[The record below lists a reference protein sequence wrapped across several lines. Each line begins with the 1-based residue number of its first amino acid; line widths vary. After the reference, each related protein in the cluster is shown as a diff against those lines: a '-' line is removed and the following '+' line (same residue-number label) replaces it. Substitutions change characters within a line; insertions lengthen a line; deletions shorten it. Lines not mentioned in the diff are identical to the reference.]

1 MNLRSSLLILIA
13 ILLNSCAN
21 IKGISGGPEDK
32 KAPGLLIAKSS
43 PAQQKNFKEHSLY
56 FYFDEW
62 IRLES
67 PQSNISISPSLQ
79 YPPKYILKGKE
90 LIIEFD
96 SREQLKENT
105 TYSIQFGES
114 IKDITVG
121 NVQRDLRYI
130 FSTGNFI
137 DSLKIEGQVKDAY
150 SNQVKEKILVGLYN
164 NLHDSAFQKLKPFYF
179 CFTDTAGQFKLDNL
193 SPGTYKLYAL
203 LDKNQ
208 NYYFDQFGESIAFL
222 DQSIQINDSLQKQFN
237 LYLSESK
244 PPLFIKDK
252 VSGNGK
258 LKLQFNEK
266 PDSLKLFFNNET
278 NFQWIQTAD
287 SLLIWN
293 LKSDPDSIRIQFPGH
308 LDSFII
314 SARIKSNAPVPV
326 SLNLKER
333 ILKPGEF
340 PIFSFKDPVLNIYN
354 SKISTTDSSITNI
367 NVQMDSLDPRSFS
380 VLGNFN
386 NKSEFKLIFE
396 KASVVLWP
404 DLENKA
410 DTFTIR
416 YLEKSA
422 LSQLT
427 LKLDSLNTNTAYILE
442 LVEGE
447 QVRATRNLS
456 KFEQAKELIF
466 PNLLPGNY
474 KLRLIEDKNQN
485 QRWDAANYELK
496 IQAETVW
503 NFSLPELRADWDI
516 AVTIKP

>member
-1 MNLRSSLLILIA
+1 MNLRCIFFILIA
-13 ILLNSCAN
+13 FLLNSCAN

-32 KAPGLLIAKSS
+32 KAPGLVVAKSS
-43 PAQQKNFKEHSLY
+43 PPQQKNFKERKLY

-67 PQSNISISPSLQ
+67 PQSNITISPSLKFQ
-79 YPPKYILKGKE
+79 AKYILKGKE

-130 FSTGNFI
+130 FSTGDFI

-150 SNQVKEKILVGLYN
+150 NNQVKEKILVGLYS

-179 CFTDTAGQFKLDNL
+179 CFTDTAGRFKLENL

-222 DQSIQINDSLQKQFN
+222 DHSIQIKDSFQNKYN
-237 LYLSESK
+237 LFLSESK

-252 VSGNGK
+252 VSSSGK
-258 LKLQFNEK
+258 LKLQFNEI
-266 PDSLKLFFNNET
+266 PDSIKLSFKNAK
-278 NFQWIQTAD
+278 NFQWVQTAD
-287 SLLIWN
+287 SLLVWN
-293 LKSDPDSIRIQFPGH
+293 LIAASDSLSIQYPKH

-314 SARIKSNAPVPV
+314 SARVKSTTPVYAAV
-326 SLNLKER
+326 NLKDHL
-333 ILKPGEF
+333 LKPGEF
-340 PIFSFKDPVLNIYN
+340 PVFSFKDPIIDVYN
-354 SKISTTDSSITNI
+354 SKIYTTDSSITNLS
-367 NVQMDSLDPRSFS
+367 VQKDSLDPRSFS
-380 VLGNFN
+380 ILGNFK

-396 KASVVLWP
+396 KASVILWP

-427 LKLDSLNTNTAYILE
+427 LKLDSLNTQIAYILE

-447 QVRATRNLS
+447 QVRASKTLA
-456 KFEQAKELIF
+456 KFEQVKELLF

-485 QRWDAANYELK
+485 QRWDAANYEQK

-503 NFSLPELRADWDI
+503 NFNLPELRADWDI

>member
-1 MNLRSSLLILIA
+1 
-13 ILLNSCAN
+13 
-21 IKGISGGPEDK
+21 
-32 KAPGLLIAKSS
+32 
-43 PAQQKNFKEHSLY
+43 
-56 FYFDEW
+56 
-62 IRLES
+62 
-67 PQSNISISPSLQ
+67 
-79 YPPKYILKGKE
+79 
-90 LIIEFD
+90 
-96 SREQLKENT
+96 
-105 TYSIQFGES
+105 
-114 IKDITVG
+114 
-121 NVQRDLRYI
+121 
-130 FSTGNFI
+130 
-137 DSLKIEGQVKDAY
+137 
-150 SNQVKEKILVGLYN
+150 
-164 NLHDSAFQKLKPFYF
+164 
-179 CFTDTAGQFKLDNL
+179 
-193 SPGTYKLYAL
+193 
-203 LDKNQ
+203 
-208 NYYFDQFGESIAFL
+208 
-222 DQSIQINDSLQKQFN
+222 
-237 LYLSESK
+237 
-244 PPLFIKDK
+244 
-252 VSGNGK
+252 
-258 LKLQFNEK
+258 
-266 PDSLKLFFNNET
+266 
-278 NFQWIQTAD
+278 
-287 SLLIWN
+287 
-293 LKSDPDSIRIQFPGH
+293 IQFPGH

-447 QVRATRNLS
+447 QVRATRILS
-456 KFEQAKELIF
+456 KFEQAKELLF